1 MILLW
6 MPTVR
11 DFIKENLHMRKSL
24 STFAALGILA
34 TSGVTCFG
42 HPALNLKSTIAPL
55 TQTSASANV
64 MMNSQPITIG
74 YSDWPGW
81 TCWDIAVKEGFFV
94 KHGVNVKMVWFPN
107 YTDSLNALAANQ
119 VDANCQCWS
128 DTMGPLAQGPVQTA
142 VLINDNSAGNDAVVA
157 KAGITSIKQLRGKT
171 VATELGTVEQFLLDE
186 SLAANGMT
194 EKDIHYVNI
203 KVQDCPN
210 AMIAGRVDAVAV
222 WEPNKS
228 QLLAHMPGSHVI
240 FDSHNPYMRGLIPD
254 LLVFQS
260 KEVPTHKAEIQGIV
274 DAWYDTMAW
283 WRAHPD
289 QAVTIMAAR
298 TSSPVSF
305 YRNFI
310 KGTRIFDGPEAVG
323 AFTRSSK
330 KTSLYESGGP
340 ICTFLMQQQQ
350 IPKIP
355 KFAAAIDPE
364 FVKAAVAKG
373 EGKKPPYDYNFP
385 VN

>member
-1 MILLW
+1 
-6 MPTVR
+6 VR
-11 DFIKENLHMRKSL
+11 TSIKTLAVVGAAIAAVTGCGTQSSP
-24 STFAALGILA
+24 STSSTSPGAPAATA
-34 TSGVTCFG
+34 VADT
-42 HPALNLKSTIAPL
+42 
-55 TQTSASANV
+55 
-64 MMNSQPITIG
+64 SQPITIA

-81 TCWDIAVKEGFFV
+81 TCWDIAVKEGFFK
-94 KHGVNVKMVWFPN
+94 KHGVNVQMKWFPN

-119 VDANCQCWS
+119 VDANCQTWS

-157 KAGITSIKQLRGKT
+157 KAGINSIKDLRGKT

-186 SLAANGMT
+186 ALAANGMT

-210 AMIAGRVDAVAV
+210 AMVSGKIDACAV

-228 QLLAHMPGSHVI
+228 QLLDKMPGSHVI
-240 FDSHNPYMRGLIPD
+240 FDSKDPSMRGLIPD
-254 LLVFQS
+254 LLVFQA
-260 KEVPTHKAEIQGIV
+260 KEVPEKKVQIQGIV

-289 QAVTIMAAR
+289 EAVAIMAAR
-298 TSSPVSF
+298 TNSPVSF
-305 YRNFI
+305 YKNFI

-323 AFTRSSK
+323 AFTKTDK

-340 ICTFLMQQQQ
+340 ICTFLLGQKQ
-350 IPKIP
+350 IPSTP
-355 KFAAAIDPE
+355 DYASAIDPE
-364 FVKAAVAKG
+364 FVNAAVAKG
-373 EGKKPPYDYNFP
+373 EGKQGPYDYSFK